1 MVGCTF
7 DTATGSVRCWRRTR
21 SPALWVLL
29 LVLYGIGEVFAVPLM
44 VRGYA
49 QIAEPAN
56 ISPSLE
62 MVGALGFKATLFV

>member
-1 MVGCTF
+1 MIAFLVCVDSFG
-7 DTATGSVRCWRRTR
+7 W
-21 SPALWVLL
+21 LLYVLD
-29 LVLYGIGEVFAVPLM
+29 EVFAVPLM